1 MSQDGWL
8 VETYFDWLRDES
20 FSSRVNRREYEGGLR
35 VLHDIPFY
43 WTLWSDENRAGD
55 ALAFRQ
61 YEFLKQQPDLESL
74 DQRWLEAWAMA
85 TPSVLE
91 VLMGIA
97 RRWSI
102 HFEGSIPYYFGHLWR
117 NMEFDRHP
125 GRHLTGDSLDS
136 IRIKVDNWMSRQFE
150 SNGHGSPFPVNNQVV
165 FDILDM
171 RKIDIWGQMN
181 AYSAEHF
188 Q

>member
-1 MSQDGWL
+1 MIADGLL

-20 FSSRVNRREYEGGLR
+20 FTSRVNRREYEGALR

-61 YEFLKQQPDLESL
+61 FDFLQQQTDLY
-74 DQRWLEAWAMA
+74 DVDPHWLRAWAEA
-85 TPSVLE
+85 SPSVLE
-91 VLMGIA
+91 VLLGIA
-97 RRWSI
+97 RRWHL
-102 HFEGSIPYYFGHLWR
+102 HFEGQIPYYFGHLWR

-125 GRHLTGDSLDS
+125 GRQLTGDSLDAL
-136 IRIKVDNWMSRQFE
+136 RIKVDNWMARQFE
-150 SNGHGSPFPVNNQVV
+150 PNGHGSPFPVNNQVV

-171 RKIDIWGQMN
+171 RTVDIWGQMN